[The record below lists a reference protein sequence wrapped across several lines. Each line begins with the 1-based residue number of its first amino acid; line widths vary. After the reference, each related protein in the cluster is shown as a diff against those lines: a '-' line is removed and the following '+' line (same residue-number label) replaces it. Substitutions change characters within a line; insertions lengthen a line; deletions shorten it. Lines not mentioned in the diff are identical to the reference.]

1 MGSGRSA
8 GAVEKYPMMRPS
20 LHWIL
25 DQKRKRQ
32 FVWLCYIK
40 LIVKCTVKFIE
51 VMMVVVLLRGFEKE
65 EPLEPSTPANGF
77 HRNTDSLGGDSER
90 HPASGLSE
98 K

>member
-1 MGSGRSA
+1 MGSGGSA
-8 GAVEKYPMMRPS
+8 EAVEKYPMMRPS
-20 LHWIL
+20 LHRIL

-40 LIVKCTVKFIE
+40 LIE

-98 K
+98 E

>member
-1 MGSGRSA
+1 MGSGGSA

-40 LIVKCTVKFIE
+40 LIVK

-65 EPLEPSTPANGF
+65 EPLESSTLANGF
-77 HRNTDSLGGDSER
+77 RQNTDSLGGR
-90 HPASGLSE
+90 
-98 K
+98 

>member
-1 MGSGRSA
+1 
-8 GAVEKYPMMRPS
+8 MMRPS

-25 DQKRKRQ
+25 EQKRKRQ

-40 LIVKCTVKFIE
+40 LIVKRTVKFIE
-51 VMMVVVLLRGFEKE
+51 VMRDFEKE

-98 K
+98 E